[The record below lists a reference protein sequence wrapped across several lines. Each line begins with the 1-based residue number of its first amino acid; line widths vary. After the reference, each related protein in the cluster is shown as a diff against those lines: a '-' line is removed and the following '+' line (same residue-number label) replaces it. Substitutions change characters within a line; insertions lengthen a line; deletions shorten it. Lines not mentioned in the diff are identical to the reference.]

1 MHMPGFNADASL
13 YRTSRHFR
21 MIGALRQTVGIT
33 SHRPN
38 SHYRT
43 IGHAEAII
51 PQFFQCG
58 YCLLQQCTCTGQQY
72 CCRNTPDGRICGWQS
87 CSQNHLP

>member
-33 SHRPN
+33 SHRPRGSN
-38 SHYRT
+38 HPAVFPVWLLSITAVYLHGSAVLLSEYTGRQDLWL
-43 IGHAEAII
+43 AELFTK
-51 PQFFQCG
+51 P
-58 YCLLQQCTCTGQQY
+58 
-72 CCRNTPDGRICGWQS
+72 PSVDG
-87 CSQNHLP
+87 SQNRS